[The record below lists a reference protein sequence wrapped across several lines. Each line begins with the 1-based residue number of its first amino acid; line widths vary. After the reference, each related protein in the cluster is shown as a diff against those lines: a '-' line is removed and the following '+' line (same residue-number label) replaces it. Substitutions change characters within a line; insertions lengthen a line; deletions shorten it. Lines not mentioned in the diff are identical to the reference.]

1 MAAERGSWETMIRVP
16 GENLLPPWGLWSW
29 GQWSESHGDWHACPS
44 HCSYYFPFNNS
55 FGPVLISDINECFFT
70 VNGHDLNAMVS
81 SIKICIPSIAGIKHI
96 AGTPSDQQLETILRI
111 EIWLI
116 CSVLCIGLQPL
127 SRICLHLWRHNT
139 FLLSSLWDISKA
151 LPVQLT
157 LQAKI

>member
-1 MAAERGSWETMIRVP
+1 MIRVP
-16 GENLLPPWGLWSW
+16 GENPLPPWGLWSW

-116 CSVLCIGLQPL
+116 CSVLCIHRTEVYSL
-127 SRICLHLWRHNT
+127 SVEVYSLSVEFAFT
-139 FLLSSLWDISKA
+139 FEDTTHFYFPHYEIFQK
-151 LPVQLT
+151 PCQCT
-157 LQAKI
+157 